1 MKFPVSQYRKRKFPE
16 YRKLRVF
23 GKSEQNQPMVKVQ
36 NLSEIQQEIAF
47 KVFNFYQLYVET
59 FRATN
64 TVG

>member
-47 KVFNFYQLYVET
+47 KVFNFYQ
-59 FRATN
+59 
-64 TVG
+64 